1 MQGKPIRLKSP
12 PRLRP
17 GDTIG
22 VAAPASP
29 FEMET
34 FQQGIAAL
42 ESMGFQVLIA
52 EDVYERS
59 GYLAGS
65 GAQRAGHLIR
75 LFKDPRVNGI
85 ICARGGFGSMKI
97 LSLLDYDI
105 IGRHPKIFVGFSDIS
120 ALLTTLVQSCQMVAF
135 HGPTITT
142 LGHADHATLCALKE
156 ALSSDNPIEIR
167 AEQGV
172 VIRSGRACGR
182 VSGGNLTTL
191 CHLVGTPFAPW
202 FKDRILLLEDKGEAP
217 YRIDRMLT
225 QMKMAGCFDGIAG
238 LALGSFEGCGPLD
251 EIYNLVELLFRKEKI
266 TILGGLPIGHGQR
279 NLTLPMGLAATLDT
293 DRQTLA
299 FLEPATAAG

>member
-1 MQGKPIRLKSP
+1 MISP

-29 FEMET
+29 FEMEI
-34 FQQGIAAL
+34 FQQGIATL
-42 ESMGFQVLIA
+42 ERMGFQALIA
-52 EDVYERS
+52 DDVYRRS

-65 GAQRAGHLIR
+65 DTQRAEHLIR
-75 LFKDPRVNGI
+75 LFKDPQVNGI

-97 LSLLDYDI
+97 LSLLDYDT

-120 ALLTTLVQSCQMVAF
+120 AMLTTLVKKCQMVAF

-142 LGHADHATLCALKE
+142 LGHADPATLYALKE
-156 ALSSDNPIEIR
+156 ALSSDKPIEIQ
-167 AEQGV
+167 AEQGL
-172 VIRSGRACGR
+172 VIRSGRAHGR
-182 VSGGNLTTL
+182 VAGGNLTTL
-191 CHLVGTPFAPW
+191 CHLVGTPFAPC

-238 LALGSFEGCGPLD
+238 LALGSFEGCGSLD
-251 EIYNLVELLFRKEKI
+251 EIYNLVELLFRKDKI
-266 TILGGLPIGHGQR
+266 PILGGLPIGHGMR
-279 NLTLPMGLAATLDT
+279 NLTLPMGPAATLDT
-293 DRQTLA
+293 DRQRLV
-299 FLEPATAAG
+299 FHEPATAAG